1 MKFGFKKTVHESF
14 EVIEERVRG
23 LLRKNGFG
31 IITEIDIKETIK
43 QKLGKEFPNYKILGA
58 CNPPIAY
65 EALVAEPMIGLLLP
79 CNITVIENDDR
90 SVTVAAIDAQ
100 KMLSISGLEN
110 LSNMALK
117 VNKLLQQTIDNV

>member
-31 IITEIDIKETIK
+31 VITEIDIKETIK
-43 QKLGKEFPNYKILGA
+43 QKLDKEFPNYKILGA

-117 VNKLLQQTIDNV
+117 VNKLLQQTIDDV